1 MTFSRT
7 TRRRALK
14 LGLAA
19 SLAAPAV
26 ARAQAWPSGPIVF
39 LNPFPAGGG
48 TDTFCRPLAAQVG
61 DQLGQ
66 QIIVDNKGGA
76 GGTVGASLAA
86 KAKPDGSLFFVGA
99 VHDTIARTVYKHLDY
114 DLEKS
119 FEPVTMIALVPQVIS
134 VNPQRLPMKTAAEF
148 IDYARTNPGKGT
160 SLRRAPG
167 PRTISRASCSSSRPG
182 PSSCTCPIAARGP
195 PCRTCSPAMST

>member
-7 TRRRALK
+7 SRRRALK

-19 SLAAPAV
+19 SLAAPAI
-26 ARAQAWPSGPIVF
+26 ARAQAWPNGPIVF

-99 VHDTIARTVYKHLDY
+99 VHDTIART
-114 DLEKS
+114 S
-119 FEPVTMIALVPQVIS
+119 
-134 VNPQRLPMKTAAEF
+134 
-148 IDYARTNPGKGT
+148 T
-160 SLRRAPG
+160 S
-167 PRTISRASCSSSRPG
+167 TWTTTSRSHSSR
-182 PSSCTCPIAARGP
+182 
-195 PCRTCSPAMST
+195 SP

>member
-1 MTFSRT
+1 MTFSGT
-7 TRRRALK
+7 SRRRALK

-48 TDTFCRPLAAQVG
+48 TDTFCRPLAAQLG

-76 GGTVGASLAA
+76 GEKWQKVVAA
-86 KAKPDGSLFFVGA
+86 ADV
-99 VHDTIARTVYKHLDY
+99 R
-114 DLEKS
+114 
-119 FEPVTMIALVPQVIS
+119 
-134 VNPQRLPMKTAAEF
+134 
-148 IDYARTNPGKGT
+148 ID
-160 SLRRAPG
+160 
-167 PRTISRASCSSSRPG
+167 
-182 PSSCTCPIAARGP
+182 
-195 PCRTCSPAMST
+195 